1 MFAVGFN
8 KFWVDIMR
16 QLMFFICTQ
25 SFHFGDGICDVLYL
39 GGLLNVCIKDDIKS
53 RLDLA
58 LEKATVL
65 SIAILKICISD
76 WNYKKLKMKM

>member
-1 MFAVGFN
+1 MSAVGFD
-8 KFWVDIMR
+8 KFWVEAINV
-16 QLMFFICTQ
+16 FY
-25 SFHFGDGICDVLYL
+25 GICDVLYL
-39 GGLLNVCIKDDIKS
+39 GCLLNVCINDDIKS

-76 WNYKKLKMKM
+76 WNYKKLKIKM